1 MNRKLLVFLVTAA
14 AVITGASVSAGEIY
28 KYVDE
33 AGNVQYL
40 DRPTGESGEERL
52 GLTYARTDSATVS
65 AQQKRRQEY
74 MATLDEAREE
84 SSSRREAEEKARA
97 EMEQRDAKCQQHR
110 ARLES
115 YLQSRRLY
123 RENEAGDREY
133 LDESQTLEARQKVEE
148 LIQKDCS

>member
-33 AGNVQYL
+33 DGNIHYL

-52 GLTYARTDSATVS
+52 GLTYAHTDNATVS
-65 AQQKRRQEY
+65 AQQKQRQEY
-74 MATLDEAREE
+74 MAKLDEAREE
-84 SSSRREAEEKARA
+84 SATRREAEEKARA
-97 EMEQRDAKCQQHR
+97 EMEQRDARCQQHR
-110 ARLES
+110 ARLEG
-115 YLQSRRLY
+115 YLQARQLY
-123 RENEAGDREY
+123 RENEAGERVY

>member
-33 AGNVQYL
+33 NGNIHYL

-52 GLTYARTDSATVS
+52 GLTYAQTDNATVS
-65 AQQKRRQEY
+65 AQQKQRQEY
-74 MATLDEAREE
+74 MAKLDEAREE
-84 SSSRREAEEKARA
+84 SATRREAEEMARA
-97 EMEQRDAKCQQHR
+97 EMEQRDARCQQHR
-110 ARLES
+110 ARLEG
-115 YLQSRRLY
+115 YLQARHLY
-123 RENEAGDREY
+123 RENEAGERVY